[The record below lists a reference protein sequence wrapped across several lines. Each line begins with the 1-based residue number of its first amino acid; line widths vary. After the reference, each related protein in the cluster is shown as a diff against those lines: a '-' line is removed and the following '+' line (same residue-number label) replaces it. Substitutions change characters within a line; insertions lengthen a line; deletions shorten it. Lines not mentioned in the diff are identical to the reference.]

1 MDFRTVLLGSAKF
14 SNTWSAVQS
23 VPSVRRVPAACA
35 LSPSCS
41 DMVPPSP
48 NRQPTSSAPAP
59 PVTPPQSRTIE
70 TSTHILVNLLADPP
84 AIFWTR
90 SEASSVLSSLRSVSR
105 SCLFLRVSGCS
116 DSLSTCGPAVL
127 FVRNPASP
135 STQTLRQPSVP
146 GQPLLLVFAPR
157 QQQFSHP
164 ILHPY
169 SPSPPPSNPCI
180 RPPAQN

>member
-1 MDFRTVLLGSAKF
+1 MDFRTVLLKSAKF
-14 SNTWSAVQS
+14 SNTSSAVQS

-41 DMVPPSP
+41 DMVLP
-48 NRQPTSSAPAP
+48 RMQPTAFP
-59 PVTPPQSRTIE
+59 PRPIATSHSRTTE
-70 TSTHILVNLLADPP
+70 SPTHILVNLLADPP

-116 DSLSTCGPAVL
+116 GSLSTGGPAVL

-146 GQPLLLVFAPR
+146 WQPLLLVVAPR
-157 QQQFSHP
+157 QQHFSHP